1 MKFETLISGVA
12 SRNAKHYAANS
23 VNANFRSKF
32 KSFKINVLGP
42 QTLKVTLKRHVY
54 QRERCVKAV

>member
-32 KSFKINVLGP
+32 KSFKVNILGP
-42 QTLKVTLKRHVY
+42 QTQTLKRHVY